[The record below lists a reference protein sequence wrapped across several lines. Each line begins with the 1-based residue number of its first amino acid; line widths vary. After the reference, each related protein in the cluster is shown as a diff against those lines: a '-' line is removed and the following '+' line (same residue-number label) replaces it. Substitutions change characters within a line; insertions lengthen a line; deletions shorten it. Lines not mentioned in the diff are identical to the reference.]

1 MSCVVNWMLGFER
14 TFIRRRT
21 SNDHSGQWGIFRG
34 GKCPEYVPTRSN
46 FPTVIQLG
54 ILPDYLQQYLAEY
67 ISYICG
73 KMQNIQT
80 DFPAGIIMGIC
91 CKNWGIFGVGI
102 CHFCMGAGDFPTPKI
117 PRILQHIPIIIPA
130 GKPVWIF
137 CILPHIYEIYSA
149 KYCCK

>member
-1 MSCVVNWMLGFER
+1 MPVAVLWLCKLGGCAN
-14 TFIRRRT
+14 T
-21 SNDHSGQWGIFRG
+21 SHSGQWGIFQGR
-34 GKCPEYVPTRSN
+34 KCPEYVPTRSN

-91 CKNWGIFGVGI
+91 CKIRGIFGVGKSP
-102 CHFCMGAGDFPTPKI
+102 A
-117 PRILQHIPIIIPA
+117 PIQ
-130 GKPVWIF
+130 K
-137 CILPHIYEIYSA
+137 
-149 KYCCK
+149 